1 MEEVSVLLL
10 ECDVFMLLRILMITL
25 LVMLLVYPLTDTV
38 ALRDGVTSI
47 IVLLELTVVVGLK
60 LIVLLEREE

>member
-1 MEEVSVLLL
+1 
-10 ECDVFMLLRILMITL
+10 MLLRILMITL